1 MGEEKEVGSSIGNY
15 RIVSKIGAGGMGEVY
30 KAHDSRLD
38 REVAIKVLPSEMSND
53 EDRLRRFEQE
63 AKATS
68 ALNHPN
74 ILTVYDIGEHDGS
87 PFIVAEL
94 LEGDELRQRLDE
106 GPIPLRKVTE
116 YAQQIVSGLSAAH
129 EKGVVHRDLKPE
141 NLFVTKDERVKILD
155 FGLAKLR
162 EPSANIH
169 GSEDATRR
177 AMTDPGVVMG
187 TVGYMSPEQVR
198 GQATD
203 HRSDIFSFGLILYEM
218 ITGRRAFQEES
229 LAETMSAIVKEEPPE
244 MTESNPN
251 ISPSLERI
259 VRRCLEK
266 KPDRRFQSTADLG
279 FALESLS
286 APTGSSGS
294 NMITAVS
301 AIGPETD
308 KSGWNARIPWIAAG
322 ALALILISF
331 GARTLLRRA
340 PVLPPFLTVDVAGP
354 QGWTTNPTSA
364 LSPDGS
370 RLAFTAEQEMKKP
383 YLWLRILATGE
394 SQMIAD
400 SENAVAPFWSP
411 DGAEIAYFTADR
423 LRAINLATG
432 RSRVICDVTGKR
444 KGGTWNAG
452 GVIIFATENGVPLR
466 RVNADGRSLPSDLP
480 HNGYRPFFLPNGR
493 HFLFGHQENGGISV
507 GDLDSAEIKEI
518 RADGAEPKYSD
529 GYLFFNSPD
538 GLMAQAFNPESFR
551 LSGEPIKIAE
561 ICCLNSYTG
570 TNFSVAANGLIVFRR
585 KIVEQRENA
594 WYSRDG
600 SRTAVGDAGAQPA
613 NPLFSPDDSMIA
625 LQRDGDILLFDVARG
640 TARMFA
646 SGKPDGLVMPMWK
659 SDGSA
664 VLFMKA
670 RVGVV
675 EKALNGGPERTV
687 IVPKGWVTE
696 MISDGRALGFKIR
709 DGNRDIFIQS
719 SNGEET
725 YFAQS
730 PGNETQPALS
740 PDERWLAYAYSEN
753 SESDKIIIIEAFPN
767 GGQKIRISGD
777 IGGVQ
782 PRWRRDGR
790 ELYFV
795 AADGSLMAVTVEETG
810 GVLKAGTPKALFK
823 TTIEPGSGLGTRAS
837 YDAARDG
844 SRFFVTERK
853 KDPGA
858 DTQPVTVL
866 VNWQSIVTKR

>member
-1 MGEEKEVGSSIGNY
+1 MNKELEANSNLSHY

-38 REVAIKVLPSEMSND
+38 REVAIKMLPSEMLSD

-74 ILTVYDIGEHDGS
+74 ILTVYDIGEHNGS

-94 LEGDELRQRLDE
+94 LEGEELRERLD
-106 GPIPLRKVTE
+106 GGAIPLRKVTD

-129 EKGVVHRDLKPE
+129 EKGIVHRDLKPE

-162 EPSANIH
+162 ESSTNIH

-198 GQATD
+198 GSLTD

-286 APTGSSGS
+286 APTISSGA
-294 NMITAVS
+294 NMTVAVS

-308 KSGWNARIPWIAAG
+308 KSPWKARIPWIAAG
-322 ALALILISF
+322 LLALMLISF
-331 GARTLLRRA
+331 GAWVSLRPA
-340 PVLPPFLTVDVAGP
+340 PAAPPFVSLDVAAP
-354 QGWTTNPTSA
+354 AGWTTRPTSA

-370 RLAFTAEQEMKKP
+370 RLAFTAEQEKGKAH
-383 YLWLRILATGE
+383 LWLRILATGE
-394 SQMIAD
+394 TQMVAD
-400 SENAVAPFWSP
+400 SEGAVGPFWSP
-411 DGAEIAYFTADR
+411 DGAEIAYFTNDR

-432 RSRVICDVTGKR
+432 RTRVICDVTGQR
-444 KGGTWNAG
+444 KAGTWNSS
-452 GVIIFATENGVPLR
+452 GVIVFATEGGVPLK

-480 HNGYRPFFLPNGR
+480 QKEGYRPFFLPDGR
-493 HFLFGHQENGGISV
+493 HFLFGHSQVGGISV
-507 GDLDSAEIKEI
+507 GNLESAEIKEI

-538 GLMAQAFNPESFR
+538 GLKAQAFNPASFK

-561 ICCLNSYTG
+561 ICCLNTYVG
-570 TNFSVAANGLIVFRR
+570 TNFSVAANGLIAFRR
-585 KIVEQRENA
+585 QIVEQREIA

-600 SRTAVGDAGAQPA
+600 TRTAVGEPGLWN
-613 NPLFSPDDSMIA
+613 NPLFSPDDSTIA
-625 LQRDGDILLFDVARG
+625 LGRDGDIWLFDAARG
-640 TARMFA
+640 TGRMFA
-646 SGKPDGLVMPMWK
+646 SGKPTSAFSPMWK

-664 VLFMKA
+664 VSFL
-670 RVGVV
+670 RVSVGWV
-675 EKALNGGPERTV
+675 EKPLNGGPERTV
-687 IVPKGWVTE
+687 IELKGQVTQ
-696 MISDGRALGFKIR
+696 MISDGRALGFRIR
-709 DGNRDIFIQS
+709 DGNRDIFIRS

-753 SESDKIIIIEAFPN
+753 SGNDKIIFIEAFPN

-795 AADGSLMAVTVEETG
+795 APDGSLMAVTVEETG
-810 GVLKAGTPKALFK
+810 GVLKVGTPKALFK
-823 TTIEPGSGLGTRAS
+823 TMIEAGGGIGTRAS
-837 YDAARDG
+837 YDATRDG
-844 SRFFVTERK
+844 SRFFVTEQK